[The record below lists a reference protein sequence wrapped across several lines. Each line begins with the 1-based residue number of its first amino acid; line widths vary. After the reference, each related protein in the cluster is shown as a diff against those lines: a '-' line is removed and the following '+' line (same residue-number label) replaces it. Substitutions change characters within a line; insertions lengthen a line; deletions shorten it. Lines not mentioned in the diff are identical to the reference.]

1 MNGGA
6 IRFPE
11 STTPWFWKTDVRS
24 SSFGISWPEDGTGSE
39 SPPHSTRAVGP
50 RPPSLLRDPGL
61 FGQSDRHGQFS
72 EG

>member
-11 STTPWFWKTDVRS
+11 STTPWFWKTAGRS
-24 SSFGISWPEDGTGSE
+24 SSFGTSWPAGGTGSE
-39 SPPHSTRAVGP
+39 GSPHPTRAVGP
-50 RPPSLLRDPGL
+50 CLLLTGPGL

>member
-11 STTPWFWKTDVRS
+11 STTPWFWKTAGPS
-24 SSFGISWPEDGTGSE
+24 SSFGTSWQEGGTVSE
-39 SPPHSTRAVGP
+39 SPLHPTRARAPPILLLTGP
-50 RPPSLLRDPGL
+50 GP